1 MVMSGKRSSP
11 VGLQSQPTVLLVAE
25 GTPFSSNLKEG
36 IVCSRELTRAA
47 VSESHLSS
55 PGLLCRRAH
64 HQRSGKR
71 TGRDG
76 SRDVARQS
84 SGWSPASSWVGR
96 PWCQRRGAVV
106 VITCSATMLMSIVVV
121 WTLCV
126 CECC

>member
-1 MVMSGKRSSP
+1 MCRVVVLSAFKAG
-11 VGLQSQPTVLLVAE
+11 LLVAE
-25 GTPFSSNLKEG
+25 GTPFSYNLKEG

-96 PWCQRRGAVV
+96 PWCQRWSESWCRGRDHVLRYHV
-106 VITCSATMLMSIVVV
+106 DVHCGGLDS
-121 WTLCV
+121 LCL
-126 CECC
+126 